1 MLILAAAIALGAVAL
16 DQITKAFVS
25 SHYAVGDARALFPG
39 LRLYYTKNDGAAFSI
54 LSGHRWLFLWFSMLA
69 MGLIVYLLIRY
80 SRRHPLLTV
89 SLAMVLGGGLG
100 NLIDRVLYGSVV
112 DFLDFTF
119 MRFAVFNVADIFV
132 TCGAVALG
140 VYLLFVEPR
149 VEKRLRAAEE
159 AENPSDEAGN
169 VSDEQKGP
177 TDGINEDSDNHDGTP
192 VGVKN
197 ASEDRDGTTDGI
209 NEDSDYRDGPPVG
222 PKR

>member
-159 AENPSDEAGN
+159 AENASDEAGN
-169 VSDEQKGP
+169 PSVGAENVSDGAKNTSDEQKGP
-177 TDGINEDSDNHDGTP
+177 TDGIMEPSDDQSGPP
-192 VGVKN
+192 VGAKN
-197 ASEDRDGTTDGI
+197 HSDDQNGT
-209 NEDSDYRDGPPVG
+209 PVG

>member
-1 MLILAAAIALGAVAL
+1 MLILAAAIALGAVVL

-25 SHYAVGDARALFPG
+25 SHFAVGDARALFPG

-69 MGLIVYLLIRY
+69 MGLIVYLLVRY

-149 VEKRLRAAEE
+149 VEKRLREAEKAAETGE
-159 AENPSDEAGN
+159 TAD
-169 VSDEQKGP
+169 
-177 TDGINEDSDNHDGTP
+177 DGTENVP
-192 VGVKN
+192 DGAEETPDDKDGGTSDGN
-197 ASEDRDGTTDGI
+197 AARPT
-209 NEDSDYRDGPPVG
+209 
-222 PKR
+222 

>member
-1 MLILAAAIALGAVAL
+1 MLILAAAIALGAVVL

-149 VEKRLRAAEE
+149 VEKRLREAEKAAE
-159 AENPSDEAGN
+159 AVENAPDGAGN
-169 VSDEQKGP
+169 GSDGAEETPDDK
-177 TDGINEDSDNHDGTP
+177 DGGANKPSN
-192 VGVKN
+192 
-197 ASEDRDGTTDGI
+197 DRDGTTDGI
-209 NEDSDYRDGPPVG
+209 KERLDDRDGSPVG
-222 PKR
+222 NKK

>member
-1 MLILAAAIALGAVAL
+1 MRALPESRMLILAAAIALGAVAL

-159 AENPSDEAGN
+159 AENASDEAGN
-169 VSDEQKGP
+169 VSDEQKGK
-177 TDGINEDSDNHDGTP
+177 TDGINEDSDDHDGTP
-192 VGVKN
+192 VG
-197 ASEDRDGTTDGI
+197 
-209 NEDSDYRDGPPVG
+209 